1 MPTYEFACT
10 PCFERG
16 VVSTWEMI
24 FKIDDPKVTFCPAC
38 GKPGHQV
45 ILTAPMVIR
54 AETREKSRF
63 ADDLTKKELDNRG
76 ITRIEQKA
84 FDPEEAAHNA
94 AVAARNRAADEAANP
109 FKPRPINPMEALGQ
123 GRSSLSHAAA
133 EAQFLGKDKVE
144 TPQII
149 GAFPKQIPTEVVAR
163 HDVKPEDMQ

>member
-16 VVSTWEMI
+16 VVSTWEMM

-45 ILTAPMVIR
+45 ILTAPMVVK
-54 AETREKSRF
+54 AETRERSKF
-63 ADDLTKKELDNRG
+63 ADGLTKKELDNRG

-94 AVAARNRAADEAANP
+94 ATAERRRLEEEAANP
-109 FKPRPINPMEALGQ
+109 FRPRPINPMEALGQ
-123 GRSSLSHAAA
+123 GQSGMAHARQEA
-133 EAQFLGKDKVE
+133 EFLGKSTVEAPKV
-144 TPQII
+144 I
-149 GAFPKQIPTEVVAR
+149 GAFPKKIPTEVVAE
-163 HDVKPEDMQ
+163 HKASIEDVQ